1 MTRTFGTLREAK
13 AEYARSTHRRYEAA
27 AVPFDV
33 RTLDEWLDEW
43 LARKAEDLEESTV
56 YSYTMTLRRL
66 RGMLGHIRL
75 QDLAEDDVE
84 AWMKWALREGRVRG
98 GKEAPAWGWR
108 RSRCRWRG

>member
-13 AEYARSTHRRYEAA
+13 AEYAHITHRRYEPATA
-27 AVPFDV
+27 PFDV
-33 RTLDEWLDEW
+33 RTLDERLVEW

-56 YSYTMTLRRL
+56 YSYTMTLGRL

-84 AWMKWALREGRVRG
+84 AWMKWALVRGGCEVARRVRG
-98 GKEAPAWGWR
+98 WR
-108 RSRCRWRG
+108 WPRSRCRWRG